1 MAQAGYL
8 KNRRGT
14 QSIIRL
20 PQHGNRGDEASVSG
34 KDYRHDG
41 RRWVQPEDVKQYI
54 TPRRTKTRYESNDD
68 TNSFTDD
75 LLEKLEGVSQN
86 PDWDDIQNKPT
97 IPFVEFSHDNV
108 VWFNPDRQY
117 LFTRTYEI
125 SDFFFGDNIDAD
137 EASVFVIF
145 IEIVIGFT
153 AADQAIIQAL
163 DSEMRIRI
171 QQGDSVFVEGAVEVD
186 QKRCIFTRRRS
197 LG

>member
-1 MAQAGYL
+1 MRRYIRKIVRNDYL
-8 KNRRGT
+8 MLAMGLV
-14 QSIIRL
+14 ICI
-20 PQHGNRGDEASVSG
+20 D
-34 KDYRHDG
+34 
-41 RRWVQPEDVKQYI
+41 
-54 TPRRTKTRYESNDD
+54 
-68 TNSFTDD
+68 SFGEVWHV
-75 LLEKLEGVSQN
+75 L
-86 PDWDDIQNKPT
+86 
-97 IPFVEFSHDNV
+97 VEFSHDNV

-145 IEIVIGFT
+145 NEIVIGFT

>member
-1 MAQAGYL
+1 M
-8 KNRRGT
+8 T
-14 QSIIRL
+14 
-20 PQHGNRGDEASVSG
+20 
-34 KDYRHDG
+34 
-41 RRWVQPEDVKQYI
+41 
-54 TPRRTKTRYESNDD
+54 T
-68 TNSFTDD
+68 
-75 LLEKLEGVSQN
+75 
-86 PDWDDIQNKPT
+86 
-97 IPFVEFSHDNV
+97 V